1 MGLKFLLLIVVLAL
15 VVGWVFARS
24 GRGRKDL
31 PPAPPARPD
40 PVKGDAAP
48 ATTAMLACAHC
59 QVHLPQDDALFD
71 VAGRPY
77 CSAEHRAAGPR

>member
-24 GRGRKDL
+24 RKGRKDL
-31 PPAPPARPD
+31 PPKAPARAE
-40 PVKGDAAP
+40 PVKGDATP
-48 ATTAMLACAHC
+48 ATTAMLACARC
-59 QVHLPQDDALFD
+59 QVHLPKHDALFD
-71 VAGRPY
+71 VAGKPY